1 MELEN
6 MQELT
11 VSSFTEMLEEFWDK
25 GWDKVYLLRKEF
37 KSLLGKVEVALKR
50 TDTNLVDMEFHF
62 YNSIETYQGMV
73 RFYADS
79 TLKENGEEELMFLHI
94 LNLSHEG
101 QYVVQLS
108 KITNYLMMNVFTY
121 EF

>member
-11 VSSFTEMLEEFWDK
+11 VSSFTEMLGEFRDK

-50 TDTNLVDMEFHF
+50 TDTNLVVMEFHF
-62 YNSIETYQGMV
+62 HNSLDLPKGAV

-79 TLKENGEEELMFLHI
+79 TLKENGEEELMFLHVQ
-94 LNLSHEG
+94 NHVEEG